1 MVFEA
6 RRVSGEY
13 FNKNIHAIDL
23 RKKLTFTR
31 CGLHKNAAILL
42 MVSSNAFLR

>member
-23 RKKLTFTR
+23 RKKIDIHTF
-31 CGLHKNAAILL
+31 L
-42 MVSSNAFLR
+42 SP